1 MIGSPDLLAF
11 TTDFREIPPD
21 SFALP
26 EELSVP
32 LYPQAGETSPWSK
45 ISKVKFD
52 KDFILISEFSEQ
64 VGPQPVLTIPDESKA
79 CGSFNLNDFS
89 LRIMSMD
96 YQTSFSSAGDS
107 GCPKLNFVEDSKVV
121 LGDSRE
127 GAFAYVHHLTLYD
140 LEARGFVRP
149 FCIAYVSSEE
159 DKIMHNF
166 SHLSDE
172 FSKVSECLKTGN
184 RKNFANELDRKLR
197 DLEYTRLVLL
207 REISRDSRSNISGRE
222 NHEGLETKNEGSMRQ
237 KEKMEEKGNSRLL
250 LMTEEEK
257 PKERDSCGSLVEGA
271 EANNRMSW
279 PDKGNRESDSS
290 SDVESNGAAGG
301 QTDSSESG
309 EGLKQLEAIE
319 ENQSTR
325 CHAVLWPNKHIELDS
340 IEKAIQEHRSLLKQ
354 VTSYPT
360 RKLQDPEFLPYE
372 PDDAPLSLELD
383 LDCIVHSEVPVPGME
398 NDIFMPRSS
407 HTPQLLSMNLCQRFD
422 KCLKNLE
429 ELCDEYFLCQALKQL
444 HSIERNLRGDLSYLF
459 GYQITQNL
467 LQHLSSTKFLFEGPC
482 DLETKADQQP
492 EVRSLPLPH
501 PSQLQSEP
509 ISLDAYTSCVEM
521 VPIKL
526 EVSRNGQPLT
536 ETNSV
541 PASPWVDPPQT
552 QDLPVRGDCDDEEV
566 ASMPRKDSVS
576 SGESIEV
583 LGTEK
588 SFKTQG
594 PPVTMEAVPQRPPLF
609 PATVLEGWRRRVV
622 ACRTNSEDSIEVL
635 STTDSIILE
644 DLRAFCPS
652 AIHEEIPE
660 QEREEQD
667 KMPGQQEKAVEEHM
681 CDTEDIVPGEGQ
693 KCQSVPGTLTI
704 FLNPPDPDLN
714 FVLTKVNMD
723 SCTITGSLFPVDK
736 VGSLPEGPCQ
746 LAQDDLSDCTTS
758 TTSETSVSLGPH
770 RERSSGRNLRK
781 WARLGR
787 DALHFLHHFPFALH
801 AVYSLLSGR
810 TLVVLGSEEAAV
822 KRWVRALAIYI
833 PRLGGYKQSIQPWT
847 SEPLQIAD
855 LLTWKLVGFNRMAF
869 PTAPSIP
876 LCLGRYSRYLSVL
889 DVDQRSLRCPAYRGS
904 LICPLVES
912 KIIHGETYF
921 LHTQAVISRLV
932 TKAFL
937 LTFSHGLHHPTS
949 RNESDRAERFRCDLH
964 DNDMK
969 ILLFLSEL
977 IRLHLTQT
985 APTVLQFS
993 YTASTLFK
1001 V

>member
-207 REISRDSRSNISGRE
+207 REI
-222 NHEGLETKNEGSMRQ
+222 K
-237 KEKMEEKGNSRLL
+237 
-250 LMTEEEK
+250 
-257 PKERDSCGSLVEGA
+257 
-271 EANNRMSW
+271 
-279 PDKGNRESDSS
+279 
-290 SDVESNGAAGG
+290 
-301 QTDSSESG
+301 
-309 EGLKQLEAIE
+309 

-622 ACRTNSEDSIEVL
+622 A
-635 STTDSIILE
+635 
-644 DLRAFCPS
+644 F
-652 AIHEEIPE
+652 
-660 QEREEQD
+660 
-667 KMPGQQEKAVEEHM
+667 
-681 CDTEDIVPGEGQ
+681 
-693 KCQSVPGTLTI
+693 
-704 FLNPPDPDLN
+704 
-714 FVLTKVNMD
+714 NMD